1 MLSRRKRPF
10 IICDG
15 RIIGKRTVGVGYG
28 YQLAGPVLFV
38 LRVFERVD
46 ALLPD
51 VDIMAAHGEGAVKGR
66 YGSGR

>member
-28 YQLAGPVLFV
+28 YQLAGPVL
-38 LRVFERVD
+38 LVFERVD